1 MKLTIKILT
10 MILALA
16 MVFSLCACS
25 SGSSTNDDDDDD
37 DDKLARPT
45 APVTDVT
52 EETEPTEETL
62 PDEPSAEDQAVLDA
76 YCENL
81 YNFCFASDPVEQDS
95 YYQQLKAL
103 DLTVIDKWRNTEFE
117 PAEYRYHKINWDYEA
132 VFNAI
137 TVVENVMLNQK
148 TYYTDFIGNV
158 TEDYYFPSWSYNE
171 DGLVVGASNETW
183 AYEIFPSNPAGLSG
197 KREYT
202 MNDAGQITE
211 IRFSSNG
218 IANHLV
224 TLTYDENGNKIK
236 ETVTDTDGDSFD
248 ILYTYDEAN
257 RLTRIDCDTHYPS
270 TYEYIYSPDG
280 KLAESKYSQKC
291 GCLYTETTVYSYDES
306 GNLISGIV
314 TNDTWSNDFFVSEQH
329 VERTRQSQYTFT
341 CDEEGNIVQIDIV
354 KGDEYY
360 VAGWFAGDVSSAASH
375 ALITINI
382 AYGNY
387 YSFDWHQ
394 LFTIG

>member
-16 MVFSLCACS
+16 MVFSLCACN
-25 SGSSTNDDDDDD
+25 SGSSYDDDDDED
-37 DDKLARPT
+37 DCEELAT
-45 APVTDVT
+45 PVTEVT
-52 EETEPTEETL
+52 EDTEPTEETL
-62 PDEPSAEDQAVLDA
+62 PDEPSTEEQAVLDA

-81 YNFCFASDPVEQDS
+81 YNFCFASDPVEQDG

-117 PAEYRYHKINWDYEA
+117 PVEYRYHKINWDYEG
-132 VFNAI
+132 VFSAI
-137 TVVENVMLNQK
+137 TVVESVMLSQK

-171 DGLVVGASNETW
+171 DGLVIGASNETW

-202 MNDAGQITE
+202 MNDAGQVTE
-211 IRFSSNG
+211 IRYSSNG
-218 IANHLV
+218 IVNHLA
-224 TLTYDENGNKIK
+224 TLTYDENGNKIT

-257 RLTRIDCDTHYPS
+257 RLTRIDCNTHYPS

-360 VAGWFAGDVSSAASH
+360 VAGMFAGEVSSKASY

-387 YSFDWHQ
+387 YSFDWQQ